1 MLGSESIAIT
11 KDITDAI
18 SSVNTDISKVT
29 SDLADGLAAAATK
42 VSVDALGNV
51 YSTKE
56 DVQQAIATVT
66 QSVTDLQSV
75 VAMQTDLTS
84 LSQTLNAA
92 IGEQSEISDGILD
105 TVNYLNGWKGVIP
118 FDKYES

>member
-1 MLGSESIAIT
+1 M
-11 KDITDAI
+11 
-18 SSVNTDISKVT
+18 NTDISKVT

-51 YSTKE
+51 YSTKG

-66 QSVTDLQSV
+66 QSVADLQSV

-84 LSQTLNAA
+84 LNQTLNAA
-92 IGEQSEISDGILD
+92 LGEQSEISDGILD
-105 TVNYLNGWKGVIP
+105 AVNDLNGWKGVIP